1 MIKVKNKTKKGV
13 KKSSRKKIV
22 AKKKVVKKVSIKREG
37 KKKARSK
44 IKTKK
49 RIAKKAPVKKTG
61 KKKVVAKKKIIKKV
75 AKKSI
80 TKKQIKKAPPKKA
93 KPKTGLEKLYD
104 EKIQK
109 LVKKGRERGFITEAE
124 ILTNFPEIEKD
135 ISLLENIY
143 ELCDK
148 AKVEVVEFK
157 DLLELP
163 DEKVSLEDIKQS
175 TKVDNYEEISD
186 SVQGYLR
193 EIGRTP
199 LLTASQER
207 EIAKRVDEGDLE
219 ARQQLIQ
226 SNLRLVVS
234 IAKRY
239 SNRSKNLTLLD
250 LIQEGNIGLA
260 RAVEKFDYTKG
271 FKFSTYATWWIR
283 QAITRALADQ
293 TRIIRIPVHMIET
306 LSKYSQTRKRLNQDL
321 GRDPLPEE
329 IAAELGIDVEK
340 VHYLSRIAQETL
352 SLEKPIGD
360 DDDNSYLGDF
370 VADEKTLSPVQSASR
385 SFLKDELKEV
395 LIDLNERE
403 QKILN
408 MRFGLEDGITHTL
421 EEVGSEFDVTRERI
435 RQIEAK
441 ALEKLKYHWRIR
453 ELGEEIE

>member
-13 KKSSRKKIV
+13 KKSSRKKM
-22 AKKKVVKKVSIKREG
+22 AKKRVVKKVSIKKAS
-37 KKKARSK
+37 KKKAKSRAG
-44 IKTKK
+44 TKK
-49 RIAKKAPVKKTG
+49 RVIKKAPVKKTA
-61 KKKVVAKKKIIKKV
+61 KKKVIAKKKTTKKV

-80 TKKQIKKAPPKKA
+80 TKKRIKKAPSKKS